1 MVNKKLECVSVM
13 AFQAIYFENK
23 TAIKIQTC
31 VFFCWKGFYVSP
43 AIITKTAMS
52 LSKKLS
58 VVFWEVYEFVEDV
71 LKVMHIKI
79 SKMAK
84 LLQ

>member
-31 VFFCWKGFYVSP
+31 VFFC
-43 AIITKTAMS
+43 
-52 LSKKLS
+52 
-58 VVFWEVYEFVEDV
+58 
-71 LKVMHIKI
+71 
-79 SKMAK
+79 
-84 LLQ
+84 